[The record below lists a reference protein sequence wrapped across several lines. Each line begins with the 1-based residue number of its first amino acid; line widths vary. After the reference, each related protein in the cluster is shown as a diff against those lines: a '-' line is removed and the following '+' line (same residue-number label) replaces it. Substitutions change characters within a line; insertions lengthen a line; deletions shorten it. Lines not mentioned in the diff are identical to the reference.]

1 MLDCYKVFIDAT
13 RFIIFILLI
22 QKEIQNLEVERR
34 RLVRGFREVIDLI
47 STSQRPVVVHNS
59 LNGLSLL

>member
-22 QKEIQNLEVERR
+22 QKEIQDLEVEQR